1 MPQTKQGKLTPKIL
15 ANNLKARRKLLG
27 ITQKEAAIALGLPR
41 TAITQIENGNRN
53 ISTLEIYKLSILY
66 KCWVED
72 FFYAAN

>member
-41 TAITQIENGNRN
+41 TAITQIEND
-53 ISTLEIYKLSILY
+53 KLSILY